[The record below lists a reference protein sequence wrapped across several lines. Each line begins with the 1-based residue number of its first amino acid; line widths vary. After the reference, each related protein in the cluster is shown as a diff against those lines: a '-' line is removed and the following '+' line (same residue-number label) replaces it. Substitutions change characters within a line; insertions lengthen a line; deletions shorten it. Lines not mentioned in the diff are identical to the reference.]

1 MFSIFIESLLPF
13 WSTTVIT
20 FGSSSVV
27 GLAFISNPGVRVVF
41 CFLSLISFLR
51 PLPYAGLIVVFSI
64 SSVLSSTFSS
74 SIGVLHLSECSA
86 VSFGSSV
93 SSSNCPCC
101 RNRPSFPLGFSPVVI
116 MGSEILGPV
125 VCLFVL
131 VELFCFYQV
140 LLCVLFRLPRFV
152 VYFRMRF
159 RIFLYCFFSK
169 NRYGNLLLTSSF
181 SFLGAFIT
189 NWW

>member
-51 PLPYAGLIVVFSI
+51 PQPYTGLIVVFSI

-93 SSSNCPCC
+93 FSSNCPCC
-101 RNRPSFPLGFSPVVI
+101 RNRPSFPLGFSPRRDNGFWNI
-116 MGSEILGPV
+116 GSSGLLIRFVWIILFLSSFF
-125 VCLFVL
+125 VCFVPATAVCGLFSDALSNFFVL
-131 VELFCFYQV
+131 F
-140 LLCVLFRLPRFV
+140 
-152 VYFRMRF
+152 
-159 RIFLYCFFSK
+159 FLK
-169 NRYGNLLLTSSF
+169 K
-181 SFLGAFIT
+181 
-189 NWW
+189 